1 MFASP
6 RYGPQP
12 PSCVQQLL
20 LDLQLY
26 HAVPWNFDLKS
37 NTIKVYSKVWCLSI
51 DVSIL
56 GYPRSMFA
64 LLLPLSKLHCTTR
77 LYVMLGT
84 YVMVNPPPSH
94 HTMSLNLLRQLVML
108 AILRRRDI
116 ATTGTQTR
124 QGLFC
129 WLKISVFYSFT
140 FEISLKCFRWH
151 SLNPPS
157 YWYPTMPLQQKQ
169 NAPLGSAGIFSP
181 GRPKKLQALRR
192 GRYSFEL

>member
-1 MFASP
+1 MQISLSSRIYVVQCKVTLFSFYVFASP
-6 RYGPQP
+6 HYGPQP

-20 LDLQLY
+20 LDLQLC

-37 NTIKVYSKVWCLSI
+37 NTINVYSKVWCLPI

-64 LLLPLSKLHCTTR
+64 LLLPLRKLHCTTR

-124 QGLFC
+124 QGLFLAKNQRVLLC
-129 WLKISVFYSFT
+129 YKLKSP
-140 FEISLKCFRWH
+140 W
-151 SLNPPS
+151 
-157 YWYPTMPLQQKQ
+157 
-169 NAPLGSAGIFSP
+169 NASDGTP
-181 GRPKKLQALRR
+181 
-192 GRYSFEL
+192 